1 MRPLPS
7 IVPADRLDRNI
18 AECREHA
25 DRYKRLS
32 DHYKRLSSAS
42 GISKDRA
49 AALKNIARTYVGLA
63 GQLDRLASLARN
75 EQRQGAGLLAPS
87 GDTAQGQGQL
97 HVKVPCDVGG
107 DATGKL
113 R

>member
-1 MRPLPS
+1 MLSSPS
-7 IVPADRLDRNI
+7 IVPADRLDCNI

-25 DRYKRLS
+25 

-49 AALKNIARTYVGLA
+49 AVLKNIARTYVGLA

-75 EQRQGAGLLAPS
+75 EQR
-87 GDTAQGQGQL
+87 
-97 HVKVPCDVGG
+97 
-107 DATGKL
+107 
-113 R
+113 

>member
-1 MRPLPS
+1 MRSSLSIMPAAPL
-7 IVPADRLDRNI
+7 DHNI

-25 DRYKRLS
+25 DHYKRLS

-49 AALKNIARTYVGLA
+49 TALRNIARTYVGLA

-75 EQRQGAGLLAPS
+75 EQ
-87 GDTAQGQGQL
+87 TME
-97 HVKVPCDVGG
+97 VK
-107 DATGKL
+107 
-113 R
+113 

>member
-1 MRPLPS
+1 M
-7 IVPADRLDRNI
+7 VEGKPARRGAPTSCAGNRKAEQEINI

-25 DRYKRLS
+25 

-49 AALKNIARTYVGLA
+49 DILKNIARTYVGLA

-75 EQRQGAGLLAPS
+75 EQR
-87 GDTAQGQGQL
+87 
-97 HVKVPCDVGG
+97 
-107 DATGKL
+107 
-113 R
+113 

>member
-1 MRPLPS
+1 MRSSLSIMPAAPL
-7 IVPADRLDRNI
+7 DHNI

-25 DRYKRLS
+25 

-49 AALKNIARTYVGLA
+49 TALRNIARTYVGLA

-75 EQRQGAGLLAPS
+75 EQ
-87 GDTAQGQGQL
+87 TM
-97 HVKVPCDVGG
+97 VK
-107 DATGKL
+107 
-113 R
+113 

>member
-1 MRPLPS
+1 MRSSPS

-18 AECREHA
+18 AECRENA
-25 DRYKRLS
+25 DHYKRLS

-49 AALKNIARTYVGLA
+49 TALRNIARTYVGLA

-75 EQRQGAGLLAPS
+75 EQ
-87 GDTAQGQGQL
+87 TM
-97 HVKVPCDVGG
+97 VK
-107 DATGKL
+107 
-113 R
+113 

>member
-1 MRPLPS
+1 MRSLPS

-25 DRYKRLS
+25 DHYKRLS

-49 AALKNIARTYVGLA
+49 TALRNIARTYVGLA

-75 EQRQGAGLLAPS
+75 EQR
-87 GDTAQGQGQL
+87 
-97 HVKVPCDVGG
+97 
-107 DATGKL
+107 
-113 R
+113 

>member
-1 MRPLPS
+1 M
-7 IVPADRLDRNI
+7 INI

-25 DRYKRLS
+25 ANYKRLS
-32 DHYKRLSSAS
+32 GAT

-49 AALKNIARTYVGLA
+49 AALKNIARTFVGLA

-75 EQRQGAGLLAPS
+75 EQRVDS
-87 GDTAQGQGQL
+87 F
-97 HVKVPCDVGG
+97 
-107 DATGKL
+107 